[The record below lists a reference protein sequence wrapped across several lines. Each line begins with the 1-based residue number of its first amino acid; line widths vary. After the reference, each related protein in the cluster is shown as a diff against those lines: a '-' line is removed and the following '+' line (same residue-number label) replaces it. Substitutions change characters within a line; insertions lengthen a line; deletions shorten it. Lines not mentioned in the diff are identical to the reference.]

1 MLSDDALKNILE
13 NLTLADKVKLVSGES
28 SWRTHAIEE
37 ANIPVLK
44 VSDGPNGVRGDG
56 GVSAACFPVGVCMA
70 STWNV
75 NLLGRIG
82 KAIADEA
89 RSKSVQV
96 VLGPTINIQRTPLG
110 GRNFECFS
118 EDAFLSGELA
128 SSYTLGLQA
137 EGIGACLKHF
147 VCNDSEFERHTLSV
161 EVDDRTLREIYLRPF
176 EIAIKKSQPWT
187 IMAAYNRINGTY
199 ACSHDQLI
207 NRVLKDEWD
216 FDGLVI
222 SDWYAAKETIENANG
237 GLDLEMPGPAIA
249 FGNSLLE
256 AVNEGHVDESTIDD
270 KVIRLLRLL
279 SRSGNFAFPDLSA
292 ERAENQVDHQKVA
305 YDAATEGMVLLK
317 NEGLLPIKANEIKSL
332 AVIGPNSEDF
342 RIMGGGS
349 SSLKPHYIR
358 SPIEAL
364 AEALP
369 EVKLQQHFGCQTYKY
384 LPGPAT
390 HLLSSTIRINKS
402 GDQGDDNVEGTQE
415 GLQCYFLEDL
425 NDESSIN
432 ERIISSNKIFAN
444 NPFAPGTA
452 AKALKIQGYYQAETE
467 GEYEFGLLSTGQSRL
482 YVDGEIIIDAW
493 DADQRQAGDAF
504 FQQANLEKRSKLFIT
519 KGRQVEIRIEF
530 NHLEENSFRVLRYG
544 ILPPELGDPIEDAA
558 KIAEQSDYVLLLC
571 GTNDDWETEGND
583 REMLALP
590 GKQDQLIERI
600 LKANKNTIV
609 VNNSGSPISMPWV
622 NEASAIIQ
630 AWFAGQE
637 FGKALSDIILGIS
650 NPSGKLPIS
659 FPIRL
664 EDTPAFTSYPG
675 EFGKVHYGEG
685 IFVGYKW
692 YLSKDIPCLF
702 PFGHGLSYTQFS
714 YKLMLYQDQA
724 IDVTI
729 SNCGQTT
736 GKEVIQIYSHAL
748 NPSVSQPKQ
757 KLIGF
762 KKVELTP
769 GETKTVSI
777 ELDDMAFCYW
787 HVGEQRWLLDQGT
800 YRISA
805 ASSSTQIHLSEDVII
820 Q

>member
-70 STWNV
+70 STWNAH
-75 NLLGRIG
+75 LLGRIG

-147 VCNDSEFERHTLSV
+147 VCNDSEFERHSLSV

-176 EIAIKKSQPWT
+176 EIAIKKSKPWT

-207 NRVLKDEWD
+207 NRVLKEEWD
-216 FDGLVI
+216 FDGLVM

-237 GLDLEMPGPAIA
+237 GLDLEMPGPATT
-249 FGNSLLE
+249 FGTSLLD

-270 KVIRLLRLL
+270 KVTRLLRLL
-279 SRSGNFAFPDLSA
+279 SRSGNFEFPDLSA
-292 ERAENQVDHQKVA
+292 ERAENLEDHQKVA

-317 NEGLLPIKANEIKSL
+317 NEGLLPIDANTIKSL
-332 AVIGPNSEDF
+332 AIIGPNSEDF

-364 AEALP
+364 EEALP
-369 EVKLQQHFGCQTYKY
+369 DVKLQQHFGCHTYKY

-390 HLLSSTIRINKS
+390 HLLSPNIHADQS
-402 GDQGDDNVEGTQE
+402 GDEKKDAGTRV
-415 GLQCYFLEDL
+415 GLRCSFLEDI
-425 NDESSIN
+425 NDESTIN
-432 ERIISSNKIFAN
+432 ERIISSNTIYAS
-444 NPFAPGTA
+444 NPFTPGST
-452 AKALKIQGYYQAETE
+452 AKALRIQGYYQAESE
-467 GEYEFGLLSTGQSRL
+467 GEYEFGLLSSGQSRL
-482 YVDGEIIIDAW
+482 YVDGKIIIDAW
-493 DADQRQAGDAF
+493 NADQRQAGDAF
-504 FQQANLEKRSKLFIT
+504 FQQANLEKRSKHFLA
-519 KGRQVEIRIEF
+519 KGQQVEIRIEF
-530 NHLEENSFRVLRYG
+530 NYLAENSFRALRYG
-544 ILPPELGDPIEDAA
+544 ILPPLLDDPIEEAA
-558 KIAEQSDYVLLLC
+558 KIAAQSDYVLLLC

-590 GKQDQLIERI
+590 GKQNQLIERI
-600 LKANKNTIV
+600 LKANKNTVV

-622 NEASAIIQ
+622 NEAPAIIQ
-630 AWFAGQE
+630 AWFSGQE
-637 FGKALSDIILGIS
+637 FGKALTDIILGTS

-692 YLSKDIPCLF
+692 YLTRDIPCLF
-702 PFGHGLSYTQFS
+702 PFGHGLSYTKFS
-714 YKLMLYQDQA
+714 YKSMLYQDQA

-729 SNCGQTT
+729 SNCGQST
-736 GKEVIQIYSHAL
+736 GKEIIQIYSQAL
-748 NPSVSQPKQ
+748 NPCVSQPKQ

-762 KKVELTP
+762 KKVELAP
-769 GETKTVSI
+769 GETTTVSI
-777 ELDDMAFCYW
+777 ELDDMAFYYW
-787 HVGEQRWLLDQGT
+787 HAEEGQWVLDPGT

-805 ASSSTQIHLSEDVII
+805 ASSSTQIHLSEEVTI